1 MQSTKWQINLT
12 LAYLILIARNRAT
25 EMSPLRDLTNCSY
38 CIQGI
43 LINSKGI

>member
-1 MQSTKWQINLT
+1 MESTFRRISLT
-12 LAYLILIARNRAT
+12 LAYLILIARDRAA
-25 EMSPLRDLTNCSY
+25 EMSPLRDLTNCPY